1 MKTWTKTLF
10 EKEYI
15 GKKSKMDK
23 EIKTYIKIKIHFD
36 FKEGLRYSVAVP
48 NCGFC
53 EKRLKDALIKALEHE
68 SIGMQK
74 YNCLKEIC
82 TDKGL
87 WNRIN

>member
-15 GKKSKMDK
+15 SKKSKMDK
-23 EIKTYIKIKIHFD
+23 EIKTYIQIQIHFD
-36 FKEGLRYSVAVP
+36 FKEGVRFSVAVP
-48 NCGFC
+48 NFATCN
-53 EKRLKDALIKALEHE
+53 KSLKKALIRALEHE

-82 TDKGL
+82 TVKGL
-87 WNRIN
+87 WNYIS